1 MNCTRRSFLKGGLAT
16 LFFSGMPLPGLSN
29 SKKKKNI
36 IIIMLRGGMDGLTAV
51 PIISDPSLNKLR
63 KNIII
68 EDVLKLN
75 TDFALHPKL
84 QTFNELFV
92 KQQAAVVHA
101 TSIPY
106 TGRSHFEGQ
115 DLMET
120 GSLTPYASKTGWL
133 GRGLNLTNNSLDGLA
148 LALPIPLILRG
159 SQNNNNFFPSR
170 KKVPVGKLLDEI
182 KIIYEAKGESKLAK
196 NLDLIINRPL
206 SMLVDDKNLST
217 LSRVAGE
224 TLRSDN
230 GPNVAVFDIEGFD
243 THSAQGDVEGKHA
256 EHLYEVDTVVQT
268 LKKYLKEAFEDTLI
282 LTVTEFGRTVSENS
296 GRGTEHGYGSAIL
309 MAGGLLKKSQVY
321 SDWPGL
327 KQNNLFEG
335 RDLQSTIDARSVYAS
350 AMSTVFDLDFEL
362 IKREV
367 FWNEDVKDLSNKL
380 FRT

>member
-16 LFFSGMPLPGLSN
+16 LFFSGMPLPGLAN

-36 IIIMLRGGMDGLTAV
+36 IVIMLRGGMDGLTAV

-68 EDVLKLN
+68 EDILKLN

-84 QTFNELFV
+84 QTFHELYLN
-92 KQQAAVVHA
+92 QQAAVVHA

-133 GRGLNLTNNSLDGLA
+133 GRGLNLTNNSLNGLA
-148 LALPIPLILRG
+148 LALPMPLILRG

-182 KIIYEAKGESKLAK
+182 KSIYEAKGETELVR

-206 SMLVDDKNLST
+206 SMFVDDKNLFT
-217 LSRVAGE
+217 LSRVAAE
-224 TLRSDN
+224 TLRPDN

-243 THSAQGDVEGKHA
+243 THSAQGDIEGKHA
-256 EHLYEVDTVVQT
+256 EHLYEVDIVVQT
-268 LKKYLKEAFEDTLI
+268 LQKYLKEAFEDTLI

-309 MAGGLLKKSQVY
+309 MAGGLIKKSQVY

-327 KQNNLFEG
+327 KQTNLFEG
-335 RDLQSTIDARSVYAS
+335 RDLQSTIDSRSVYAS

-367 FWNEDVKDLSNKL
+367 FWNESIKDLSDQL

>member
-16 LFFSGMPLPGLSN
+16 LFFSGMPLPGLAN

-36 IIIMLRGGMDGLTAV
+36 IVIMLRGGMDGLTAV
-51 PIISDPSLNKLR
+51 PVISDPSLNKLR

-75 TDFALHPKL
+75 SDFALHPKL
-84 QTFNELFV
+84 QTFHELFEN
-92 KQQAAVVHA
+92 QQAAVVHA

-148 LALPIPLILRG
+148 LALPMPLILRG

-170 KKVPVGKLLDEI
+170 KKVPAGKILSEI
-182 KIIYEAKGESKLAK
+182 KSIYEAKGESELAK

-206 SMLVDDKNLST
+206 SMLVNDKNLST
-217 LSRVAGE
+217 LSRVAAQ
-224 TLRSDN
+224 TLRSEN

-243 THSAQGDVEGKHA
+243 THSAQGDIEGKHA
-256 EHLYEVDTVVQT
+256 EHLYEVDTVVKT
-268 LKKYLKEAFEDTLI
+268 LQKNLKDAFEDTLI

-309 MAGGLLKKSQVY
+309 MAGGLIKKPQVY

-350 AMSTVFDLDFEL
+350 AMATVFDLDFEL
-362 IKREV
+362 VKRDV
-367 FWNEDVKDLSNKL
+367 FWNEDVKDLSSQL

>member
-16 LFFSGMPLPGLSN
+16 LFFSGMPLPGLTNSN
-29 SKKKKNI
+29 KKKNI

-68 EDVLKLN
+68 KDVLKLN
-75 TDFALHPKL
+75 ADFALHPKL
-84 QTFNELFV
+84 QTFHELFIN
-92 KQQAAVVHA
+92 QQAAVVHA

-133 GRGLNLTNNSLDGLA
+133 GRGLNLTNNSLNGLA
-148 LALPIPLILRG
+148 LALPMPLILRG

-182 KIIYEAKGESKLAK
+182 KSIYEAKGESKLAK

-206 SMLVDDKNLST
+206 SMLVDDKNLIT
-217 LSRVAGE
+217 LSRVAAE
-224 TLRSDN
+224 TLRSNN

-243 THSAQGDVEGKHA
+243 THSAQGDIEGKHA

-268 LKKYLKEAFEDTLI
+268 LKQYLKEAFEDTLI

-367 FWNEDVKDLSNKL
+367 FWSDDVKDLSNNL